1 MSKHRTRILA
11 AGFVVFGMA
20 CGTASNPE
28 MGSIGGVAGS
38 AHGSATTGS
47 GSGGDSTEITGAGG
61 VGDSANAG
69 GGTVD
74 TGGGKGEG
82 IWRRIRARSGPGWI
96 PGWDAGPG
104 PMLTGKKFVGNI
116 STRGRITTDFN
127 KYWNQFTP
135 ENEGKSG
142 QPNPVKAPSIGH
154 RSTPN
159 INMHSRTTSFSN
171 TTTSFGQSATG
182 MGREPVRC
190 QRGVRRADVDARRL

>member
-74 TGGGKGEG
+74 TGGGKGEM
-82 IWRRIRARSGPGWI
+82 ASDSGSVGAGLDS
-96 PGWDAGPG
+96 GWDAGPG

-135 ENEGKSG
+135 ENEGKWG
-142 QPNPVKAPSIGH
+142 QA
-154 RSTPN
+154 
-159 INMHSRTTSFSN
+159 
-171 TTTSFGQSATG
+171 
-182 MGREPVRC
+182 EPR
-190 QRGVRRADVDARRL
+190 QGGVDSSS